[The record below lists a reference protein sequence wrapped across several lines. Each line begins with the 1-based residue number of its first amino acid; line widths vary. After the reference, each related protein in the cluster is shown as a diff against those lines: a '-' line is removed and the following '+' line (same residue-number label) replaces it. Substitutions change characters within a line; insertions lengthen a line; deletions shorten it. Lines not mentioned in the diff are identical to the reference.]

1 MATVP
6 SAFQPYVVSISGLSY
21 ATDSDEY
28 GLPDMRW
35 WGAGSVTLSGRIKV
49 RVKYSTKQ
57 GAMIDQNDYIIESG
71 QTRTF
76 SNPSGQDMVVFLL
89 ETVSAEVYACPH
101 CGLTFSIPTDLDAHI
116 IAEHPTVP
124 PPPPGKFTWNGCKL
138 AFAFGFNPGQL
149 KAAGFN
155 TGGCY
160 TSPSDALLDECL
172 AKGLWLIPDLHWYFL
187 KDSMIN
193 LSGAINFVNR
203 WKHHPAVAAWYFLDE
218 PDIKSSKY
226 NESAQQGWY
235 DALKAA
241 DPNHDFLTAFT
252 AHLGLNG
259 GRRHWNPNAFDH
271 VCFDA
276 YPYHVETPNWESR
289 LRNSCN
295 VCRNRSGG
303 IGGMAVA
310 QAFYNG
316 GNLNPTGI
324 VDDMLRVWQEYGIG
338 TQKDGYGMYAWN
350 GGPKTAPED
359 AALRVHITAVNA
371 GYPWPHP
378 SPEPALPPPPTY
390 TCPHCG
396 ATFASQAELDTHIAD
411 EHTFVC
417 PYCGAIFTSQADL
430 DAHIASVHHYACP
443 HCGATFITQTEL
455 DAHIASEHPTETF
468 TTEDITCS
476 QCGSTLRVTVSSISA
491 NNVSQNCPVCGLSG
505 IAEGTEIEIIHAEPW
520 PPPVYTCSHCGEVF
534 GSQEELDIHVAS
546 EHPAPVY
553 ECPHCGLT
561 FATQVELEAH
571 VASEHPAAPVF
582 TCLYCGAIFAS
593 QEDLNTH
600 VASEHPI
607 AAEPVP
613 WYKRWQTYLL
623 LGGVGTLITGIV
635 IKKRKKK

>member
-1 MATVP
+1 MAKIP
-6 SAFQPYVVSISGLSY
+6 SAFQPYVVSIEGLSY
-21 ATDSDEY
+21 SIDSDEY

-57 GAMIDQNDYIIESG
+57 GAMISQDDYIIESG

-89 ETVSAEVYACPH
+89 ETVAAELFTCPH
-101 CGLTFSIPTDLDAHI
+101 CGLTFSTLADLDVHI
-116 IAEHPTVP
+116 VAEHPAAP
-124 PPPPGKFTWNGCKL
+124 PTPPGAPGKFTWNGCKL
-138 AFAFGFNPGQL
+138 AFAFGFNVDAIL
-149 KAAGFN
+149 AAGFN
-155 TGGCY
+155 TAGCY
-160 TSPSDALLDECL
+160 TGPSDALLDECL
-172 AKGLWLIPDLHWYFL
+172 RKGLWLIPDLHWYFL

-203 WKHHPAVAAWYFLDE
+203 WKHYPAVAAWYFLDE

-235 DALKAA
+235 DVLKAA

-276 YPYHVETPNWESR
+276 YPYHEHTPNWEPR

-338 TQKDGYGMYAWN
+338 TQKDGYAMYAWN

-359 AALRVHITAVNA
+359 AALRTHITAVNA

-378 SPEPALPPPPTY
+378 SPEPAPPPPPVY

-396 ATFASQAELDTHIAD
+396 ATFGSQAELDIHIVA
-411 EHTFVC
+411 
-417 PYCGAIFTSQADL
+417 
-430 DAHIASVHHYACP
+430 VH
-443 HCGATFITQTEL
+443 
-455 DAHIASEHPTETF
+455 
-468 TTEDITCS
+468 
-476 QCGSTLRVTVSSISA
+476 
-491 NNVSQNCPVCGLSG
+491 PVP
-505 IAEGTEIEIIHAEPW
+505 I
-520 PPPVYTCSHCGEVF
+520 YTC
-534 GSQEELDIHVAS
+534 L
-546 EHPAPVY
+546 
-553 ECPHCGLT
+553 HCGLT
-561 FATQVELEAH
+561 FATQAELDLHVATDHPPLVYTCPECGATFAMQEELDAHIAAVHPAPPPYEEQIAELTAQIADLQNRIAELQAEEADTAIIEELQTTIAGLQAELEKLKA
-571 VASEHPAAPVF
+571 E
-582 TCLYCGAIFAS
+582 
-593 QEDLNTH
+593 Q
-600 VASEHPI
+600 I
-607 AAEPVP
+607 AAVPEKP
-613 WYKRWQTYLL
+613 WYKSWKTYLA
-623 LGGVGTLITGIV
+623 LGGLGLGTLIIGIV
-635 IKKRKKK
+635 VKKKVAKP